1 VGDAREVWAPA
12 GIGGHPD
19 HVQVRDVA
27 RELGRT
33 VRLYA
38 ELPYAVKFGWPGWV
52 TGEPDDPSLDVE
64 VDWRRWL
71 PADLDAKPRVERLAP
86 DEMERKLGAMR
97 AYRTQFPAL
106 DRGSVGFLSRGAVLA
121 FEVVWS

>member
-1 VGDAREVWAPA
+1 VVWAPA

-19 HVQVRDVA
+19 HVQVRDAA
-27 RELGRT
+27 RALGRP

-52 TGEPDDPSLDVE
+52 TGAEDDPSLDVE
-64 VDWRRWL
+64 IDWRRWL
-71 PADLDAKPRVERLAP
+71 PPDLDAQPRVERLAP
-86 DEMERKLGAMR
+86 DAMEQKLRAMR

-106 DRGSVGFLSRGAVLA
+106 DRGSVGFLSQRAVLG
-121 FEVVWS
+121 FEVVWP